1 MDERQKITVSEDEE
15 EVLIPK
21 DIMFLFKH
29 IKDEKLF
36 VLPINKIDGITV
48 AVSIRYRKTQHMPSG
63 HHNCFMEMNISAQY
77 KDLFMFGAIADV
89 EEANDDELMMT
100 FKRFYKMI
108 LTLKDLKYSHVINRY
123 LLPKESSFFVKNT
136 DTALHQRIDGY
147 KTLAQILKCDN
158 LEIGLV
164 ECCVCLTET
173 ISTLPCNHH
182 LCMKCEN
189 QLKQT
194 KCPMCRKEYHRN
206 RCDCSN
212 CEDYSSEEE

>member
-15 EVLIPK
+15 DVLIPK

-48 AVSIRYRKTQHMPSG
+48 AVSIKYRKTQHMPSG
-63 HHNCFMEMNISAQY
+63 HHTCFMELNISAQY

-123 LLPKESSFFVKNT
+123 LLPKESPFFVKNA
-136 DTALHQRIDGY
+136 DQALHQRIDGY
-147 KTLAQILKCDN
+147 KTIAQILKLGWLN
-158 LEIGLV
+158 AV
-164 ECCVCLTET
+164 CV
-173 ISTLPCNHH
+173 
-182 LCMKCEN
+182 
-189 QLKQT
+189 
-194 KCPMCRKEYHRN
+194 
-206 RCDCSN
+206 
-212 CEDYSSEEE
+212 